1 MARSF
6 ILEVKEKIVLLSHEL
21 IMLNF
26 LVGLG
31 LRIFLKLV
39 KTFQQHVNRKS
50 YCCVHL
56 LVLMKYVHATKQL
69 MLQRLLP
76 TLLLLRRAPC
86 VVRQHHKAKGNR
98 SDLLLFS
105 EV

>member
-1 MARSF
+1 M
-6 ILEVKEKIVLLSHEL
+6 LLSHEL
-21 IMLNF
+21 IMLHF
-26 LVGLG
+26 LVALG

-39 KTFQQHVNRKS
+39 KTSQQHVNRKS
-50 YCCVHL
+50 HCCVHL
-56 LVLMKYVHATKQL
+56 LALMKYVHAINQL
-69 MLQRLLP
+69 MLQRHLP

-86 VVRQHHKAKGNR
+86 VARQHHKAKENR